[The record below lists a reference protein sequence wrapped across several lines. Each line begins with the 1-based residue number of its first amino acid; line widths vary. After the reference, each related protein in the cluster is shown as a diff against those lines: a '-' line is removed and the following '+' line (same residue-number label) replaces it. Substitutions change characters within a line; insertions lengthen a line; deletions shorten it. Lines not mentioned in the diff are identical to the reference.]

1 MDEPGK
7 VTANDHVVAL
17 GARQH
22 KVYAYLC
29 LVSQCFACLRRKVR
43 EKNALA
49 FWLAVCKAMPWGS
62 VHRERHWSSVQR
74 VHDVMWQQHLYWNER
89 FVFTCGCPPTFTY
102 DYSSTGDRV
111 PLIFRTSQTLRNVD
125 FGVAFHDDA
134 HLWTAVGRFN
144 SRPGLSKTD
153 HISSILYLSMYIY
166 PENPTMQNFRHGLI
180 FSNFQA
186 NNVIT
191 SEKTNFRFSPGWSH
205 KELEMELL
213 RVLLGQ
219 PTSIEQTHASGDQCE
234 LSQSSWP
241 LIQAKQYSQE
251 ISRNFRH
258 FPAGFRHFDANFRH
272 YFAQSKRI
280 VASNKS
286 RGSFMEF
293 NQVRT
298 WQMPL

>member
-1 MDEPGK
+1 
-7 VTANDHVVAL
+7 
-17 GARQH
+17 
-22 KVYAYLC
+22 
-29 LVSQCFACLRRKVR
+29 
-43 EKNALA
+43 
-49 FWLAVCKAMPWGS
+49 
-62 VHRERHWSSVQR
+62 
-74 VHDVMWQQHLYWNER
+74 
-89 FVFTCGCPPTFTY
+89 
-102 DYSSTGDRV
+102 
-111 PLIFRTSQTLRNVD
+111 
-125 FGVAFHDDA
+125 
-134 HLWTAVGRFN
+134 
-144 SRPGLSKTD
+144 
-153 HISSILYLSMYIY
+153 
-166 PENPTMQNFRHGLI
+166 
-180 FSNFQA
+180 
-186 NNVIT
+186 
-191 SEKTNFRFSPGWSH
+191 
-205 KELEMELL
+205 MELL

-241 LIQAKQYSQE
+241 LIQAKKYWQE